1 MSATTLIKD
10 RFYSLYAK
18 LLNIYYVRNSLK
30 TSNYVDLNSLKGTWN
45 EIVRNPHPLVTGNS
59 KLLME
64 NVCLNQKG
72 EIIHIM
78 DGEIYPY
85 DNSGSR
91 LLITMHNSNIL
102 NTTTTNASSIP
113 SEISGGIIQF
123 WILEYSAENSYLM
136 ATDPTLKTFWIFS
149 RQKHIDTK
157 LLNELLREAKTQFGI
172 NVDNII
178 THNL

>member
-1 MSATTLIKD
+1 
-10 RFYSLYAK
+10 
-18 LLNIYYVRNSLK
+18 
-30 TSNYVDLNSLKGTWN
+30 
-45 EIVRNPHPLVTGNS
+45 
-59 KLLME
+59 
-64 NVCLNQKG
+64 
-72 EIIHIM
+72 
-78 DGEIYPY
+78 
-85 DNSGSR
+85 
-91 LLITMHNSNIL
+91 MHNSNIL